1 MSKVNNK
8 NTRMASITANFE
20 HILQPFLAF
29 PLLTLNKKIFVRKK
43 VIMKN
48 ELISWQ
54 FYKI

>member
-29 PLLTLNKKIFVRKK
+29 PVLTLNKKIFVRKK

-48 ELISWQ
+48 ELIS
-54 FYKI
+54 